1 LNRYFP
7 HVPAEFP
14 NGSRWSDEDVEKML
28 RLIEGGSSLHDLMRF
43 LGRTEAELTQEAF
56 FLGVMLPQHGA
67 MSVST
72 TTADSSAA
80 SATIH
85 YAPFGQAPRRT
96 AT

>member
-1 LNRYFP
+1 
-7 HVPAEFP
+7 VPAEFP

-28 RLIEGGSSLHDLMRF
+28 RLIESGSSLHDLMRF

-56 FLGVMLPQHGA
+56 FLGVMLPRHGA

-72 TTADSSAA
+72 TTADSSEV
-80 SATIH
+80 SSTIH

-96 AT
+96 AA